1 MLLLFRVESETMI
14 DSVVAQRHGTLGDRI
29 PLIICLEFQ
38 WTAQIV
44 LVGTRRNRK
53 SLVGRT
59 PLKCGIVKS
68 VRFRLNW
75 LSFHNNKVWIDA
87 RVPQSKFEASLGC
100 DYIFR
105 RAYLCHYRNC
115 VFCRILACQRKIFS
129 LLEDELCE
137 ICIAIWAN

>member
-14 DSVVAQRHGTLGDRI
+14 DSVVAQRHGTLVDRL

-53 SLVGRT
+53 SLVERT
-59 PLKCGIVKS
+59 PLKRGIVKS

-87 RVPQSKFEASLGC
+87 QVPQSKFEASLGC
-100 DYIFR
+100 D
-105 RAYLCHYRNC
+105 
-115 VFCRILACQRKIFS
+115 
-129 LLEDELCE
+129 
-137 ICIAIWAN
+137 